1 MEYELF
7 VALVGA
13 LLNMVLSV
21 IIPCLLKKS
30 DQSFL
35 NDIKKVFQTN
45 REVIFASSLIVAI
58 TIYLALSVSPDLSG
72 MLSDNEEDYSGHFLR
87 PAGMFPNGSMDGLP
101 PGLRLK
107 LIGRLNQSE

>member
-35 NDIKKVFQTN
+35 NDVKKVFQTN

-58 TIYLALSVSPDLSG
+58 TIYLALSVSPELSD
-72 MLSDNEEDYSGHFLR
+72 MLSEDNSDYSGHFLK
-87 PAGMFPNGSMDGLP
+87 PQGMFPDGLGDNLP
-101 PGLRLK
+101 QGLRLK
-107 LIGRLNQSE
+107 LIGRLNQ